1 MTSSFKK
8 PRSLLA
14 PVTSLSRKVETAI
27 AALYKAEGVEGVR
40 PRFSMALIGLADEGP
55 MTIRDLAAFTRV
67 THGAM
72 SQSVKAMREAGLIDT
87 QTGEDARS
95 VVICLSEAGR
105 AAVPFL
111 EAEWDATEAMLAEL
125 DADLPYPLTRVMEDI
140 RTRLEQEPIVDRL
153 ARHMR
158 ARRPD

>member
-1 MTSSFKK
+1 MTLTFKK
-8 PRSLLA
+8 PPSLLA
-14 PVTSLSRKVETAI
+14 PVTSLSREVEGAI
-27 AALYKAEGVEGVR
+27 AALYEAEGVEGIR
-40 PRFSMALIGLADEGP
+40 PRFSMALIGLSDHGP
-55 MTIRDLAAFTRV
+55 MTIRDLATFTGV

-72 SQSVKAMREAGLIDT
+72 SQSVKAMHKAGLIET
-87 QTGEDARS
+87 RAGEDARS
-95 VVICLSEAGR
+95 VVICLSETGR
-105 AAVPFL
+105 RAVPFL

-140 RTRLEQEPIVDRL
+140 RVRLEHESIADRL